1 MYMKCIDANND
12 TEVSINTDKIDFV
25 ADNQDKTLTVYF
37 TSGSE
42 LPIKGTI
49 KQFTELANQWY
60 RKTLKDY

>member
-25 ADNQDKTLTVYF
+25 ADNQVYF

>member
-49 KQFTELANQWY
+49 KQFTELANQ
-60 RKTLKDY
+60 